1 MKPVIRFAE
10 IGQKDTA
17 SNPQA
22 PLRFVH
28 PDRILNT
35 RVPFK
40 AKKKEKEE
48 QKSHLLFVFTQ
59 NILNTV
65 LF

>member
-10 IGQKDTA
+10 IGQKNTA

-40 AKKKEKEE
+40 AKKKKRKN
-48 QKSHLLFVFTQ
+48 KSHTCCLCSLKIF
-59 NILNTV
+59 
-65 LF
+65 